1 MSVWRN
7 SVMAWSDAAAS
18 AAVPLDDLVRRGHVL
33 RQHHFRLAVLPLADQ
48 ELALGASGLVPAQW
62 AEDRVDIVV
71 PQPVGELRLLIALD
85 RADGLYRR
93 LHDLRRRERV
103 GRVLGDLGAAEHL
116 LVLGDEF
123 LVARR
128 LGLRR
133 MADGVED
140 ALRRLLADALDVLV
154 AERRRARL
162 EEHLRLKADLLHG
175 TDEADAVGEG
185 RPVNHDVRVLP

>member
-7 SVMAWSDAAAS
+7 SVMAWSAGGDAATS

-33 RQHHFRLAVLPLADQ
+33 RQDHFRLAVLPLADQ
-48 ELALGASGLVPAQW
+48 ELALGPSGLVPAQW
-62 AEDRVDIVV
+62 PEDRVDIVV

-85 RADGLYRR
+85 RPDGLHRR
-93 LHDLRRRERV
+93 LHDLRRGERV

-123 LVARR
+123 LVPRR
-128 LGLRR
+128 LRLGR
-133 MADGVED
+133 MAHGVED
-140 ALRRLLADALDVLV
+140 ALGRLLADALDVLV

-162 EEHLRLKADLLHG
+162 EEHLRLEADLL
-175 TDEADAVGEG
+175 
-185 RPVNHDVRVLP
+185 